1 MSPRDT
7 ADNNASTNAGPVTS
21 TNAST
26 NAGPES
32 DTSTDTDAGPD
43 AGPDNESTD
52 NESTGDDSA
61 TWRRLDPRV
70 LAVFPLRQA
79 GALVPLVVVLL
90 IGGQGQGGW
99 HLLAALA
106 PVLVVLAVG
115 ATRWATVRY
124 RVGGD
129 RVELR
134 GGLLNREQRSLR
146 RDRVRT
152 VDLRA
157 NPAHRLFRL
166 TVVEIGTGS
175 STAKEGR
182 LSLDAVTVAEG
193 ERLRRELLHR
203 SPDPANDPANDA
215 TGDSTGCPHPSTG
228 APARTGPAAATYD
241 RVGARPMPAGV
252 EIEVARLHPSWLRF
266 APLTASGLVAVGA
279 IVGTAFRVASDAG
292 LNLASWATL
301 HAAGDELD
309 AVPLWVGVAVLVAAV
324 LLAGGLGSL
333 AIYLEGWWGY
343 RLTREPDATLR
354 LRRGLLTTRSLSVE
368 QGRMRGAEVT
378 ESLPLRL
385 ARGARC
391 AAITTG
397 LDAKTSNRGA
407 LLPPAPREE
416 AHRVAAAALLLADP
430 TEGTGA
436 ALVRHPPA
444 ALRRRLTRAGLPAV
458 GLVLAGWALS
468 DAVPGFDWLW
478 PAVLLVLPGAAL
490 LAADRYRNL
499 GHALRPDYLV
509 ISQGSLV
516 RRRVALQRRGIIGWR
531 LRQSPFQRWAGLATL
546 DAVTAAGA
554 GYYSVVD
561 VPVARAVS
569 LVEQVNPG
577 LLPAG

>member
-1 MSPRDT
+1 MRPREHPDTDKNTDEDTDGDTTDDTTDDTPDDAADNT
-7 ADNNASTNAGPVTS
+7 ADDGPG
-21 TNAST
+21 A
-26 NAGPES
+26 
-32 DTSTDTDAGPD
+32 
-43 AGPDNESTD
+43 
-52 NESTGDDSA
+52 
-61 TWRRLDPRV
+61 WRRLDPRV

-99 HLLAALA
+99 HLVGALA
-106 PVLVVLAVG
+106 PVFVVLAIG
-115 ATRWATVRY
+115 ATRWATVQY
-124 RVGGD
+124 RVGGE

-134 GGLLNREQRSLR
+134 GGLLSREQRSLR

-203 SPDPANDPANDA
+203 SP
-215 TGDSTGCPHPSTG
+215 GE
-228 APARTGPAAATYD
+228 APEVGKEVVKDDGPAARKEGPVD
-241 RVGARPMPAGV
+241 HLPVPAGV
-252 EIEVARLHPSWLRF
+252 EVARLHPSWLRF

-292 LNLASWATL
+292 VNLVSWATL
-301 HAAGDELD
+301 QMAGDEFG
-309 AVPLWVGVAVLVAAV
+309 AVPLWVGVTVLVAAV

-368 QGRMRGAEVT
+368 QGRMRGAEVA
-378 ESLPLRL
+378 EPLLLRL
-385 ARGARC
+385 VQGARC

-397 LDAKTSNRGA
+397 LDAKTSSKGA
-407 LLPPAPREE
+407 LLPPAPRDE
-416 AHRVAAAALLLADP
+416 AHRVAAAALLLAEP
-430 TEGTGA
+430 TAGTA
-436 ALVRHPPA
+436 APLVRHPPA
-444 ALRRRLTRAGLPAV
+444 ALRRRLTRAVLPAAA
-458 GLVLAGWALS
+458 LAFAGWALA

-478 PAVLLVLPGAAL
+478 PAALLLLPCAAL

-561 VPVARAVS
+561 LPVARAVS

-577 LLPAG
+577 LLPTG

>member
-1 MSPRDT
+1 MSPREH
-7 ADNNASTNAGPVTS
+7 P
-21 TNAST
+21 
-26 NAGPES
+26 
-32 DTSTDTDAGPD
+32 DTDASPD
-43 AGPDNESTD
+43 TEADPETATATSSTD
-52 NESTGDDSA
+52 SADDDTDETHDETDDETDDGQGA
-61 TWRRLDPRV
+61 WRRLDPRV

-99 HLLAALA
+99 HLVGALA
-106 PVLVVLAVG
+106 PVFVVLAMG

-124 RVGGD
+124 RVGGE

-134 GGLLNREQRSLR
+134 GGLLSREQRSLR

-203 SPDPANDPANDA
+203 SPGDA
-215 TGDSTGCPHPSTG
+215 QDLGVGQDD
-228 APARTGPAAATYD
+228 GPAARKEGPVD
-241 RVGARPMPAGV
+241 HLPVPAGV
-252 EIEVARLHPSWLRF
+252 EVARLHPSWLRF

-292 LNLASWATL
+292 VNLVSWATL
-301 HAAGDELD
+301 QTAGDEFG

-368 QGRMRGAEVT
+368 QGRMRGAEVA
-378 ESLPLRL
+378 EPLLLRL
-385 ARGARC
+385 VQGARC

-397 LDAKTSNRGA
+397 LDAKTSSKGA
-407 LLPPAPREE
+407 LLPPAPRDE

-430 TEGTGA
+430 TAGTA
-436 ALVRHPPA
+436 APLVRHPPA
-444 ALRRRLTRAGLPAV
+444 ALRRRLTRAVLPAAA
-458 GLVLAGWALS
+458 LAFAGWALA

-478 PAVLLVLPGAAL
+478 PAALLLLPCAAL

-561 VPVARAVS
+561 LPVARAVS

>member
-7 ADNNASTNAGPVTS
+7 PDTDNNASTDNNPDNYADNYTGA
-21 TNAST
+21 AST
-26 NAGPES
+26 DAES
-32 DTSTDTDAGPD
+32 ASASTD
-43 AGPDNESTD
+43 
-52 NESTGDDSA
+52 GDPA
-61 TWRRLDPRV
+61 AWRRLDPRV

-79 GALVPLVVVLL
+79 GALIPLVVVLL

-106 PVLVVLAVG
+106 PVLVVLAMG

-203 SPDPANDPANDA
+203 SPAATGDASRDATLGATGDA
-215 TGDSTGCPHPSTG
+215 TGDSITDPYPSTS
-228 APARTGPAAATYD
+228 APASTGRAAAKYD
-241 RVGARPMPAGV
+241 RVVAARPMPTGV

-292 LNLASWATL
+292 VNLASWATL

-385 ARGARC
+385 VGGARC

-430 TEGTGA
+430 AEGTEA
-436 ALVRHPPA
+436 ALTRHPPA

-468 DAVPGFDWLW
+468 DVVPGFDWLW

>member
-1 MSPRDT
+1 VSPRECSDTDPDT
-7 ADNNASTNAGPVTS
+7 AASGKIDSNGH
-21 TNAST
+21 N
-26 NAGPES
+26 
-32 DTSTDTDAGPD
+32 
-43 AGPDNESTD
+43 
-52 NESTGDDSA
+52 DDGQEA
-61 TWRRLDPRV
+61 WRRLDPRV

-90 IGGQGQGGW
+90 ISGQGQGGW
-99 HLLAALA
+99 HLVAALA
-106 PVLVVLAVG
+106 PVFVVLAMG

-124 RVGGD
+124 RVGGE

-182 LSLDAVTVAEG
+182 LNLDAVTVAEG

-203 SPDPANDPANDA
+203 SPAD
-215 TGDSTGCPHPSTG
+215 
-228 APARTGPAAATYD
+228 APAPEAGGSVREAVRAVDHLP
-241 RVGARPMPAGV
+241 VPAGV
-252 EIEVARLHPSWLRF
+252 EVARLHLSWLRF
-266 APLTASGLVAVGA
+266 APLTGSGLVAVGA

-292 LNLASWATL
+292 VNLASWATL

-309 AVPLWVGVAVLVAAV
+309 AVPLWVGVAVLAAAV

-378 ESLPLRL
+378 EPLLLRL
-385 ARGARC
+385 AGGARC

-397 LDAKTSNRGA
+397 LDAKTSSRGA
-407 LLPPAPREE
+407 LLPPAPKEE

-430 TEGTGA
+430 TAGTA
-436 ALVRHPPA
+436 APLIRHPPA
-444 ALRRRLTRAGLPAV
+444 ALRRRFTRAVLPAAA
-458 GLVLAGWALS
+458 LALAGWALQ
-468 DAVPGFDWLW
+468 AGVPGFDWLW
-478 PAVLLVLPGAAL
+478 PAALLLLPCAVL

-546 DAVTAAGA
+546 DAVTAAG
-554 GYYSVVD
+554 GGSYSVVD
-561 VPVARAVS
+561 VPVERAVS